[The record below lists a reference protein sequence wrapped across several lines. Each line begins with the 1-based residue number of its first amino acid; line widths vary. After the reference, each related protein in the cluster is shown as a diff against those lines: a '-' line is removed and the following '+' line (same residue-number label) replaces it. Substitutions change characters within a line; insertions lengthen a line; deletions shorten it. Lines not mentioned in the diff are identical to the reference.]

1 MTNKRQ
7 IYWFYK
13 NEKINLVE
21 IDDKFRFNFF
31 KPTLLN
37 LKLHNGNSL
46 VYLFWYIFSLGRYR
60 VFYIIDDKT
69 KAIAHYSILIP
80 KIFKYSFMKKDDW
93 QIVNVFTFSVYRRQ
107 KLYQFALAK
116 ILSELKGSNIWI
128 GTRND
133 NISSINGIEKAGFKK
148 AANVRKTRV
157 FGIYK
162 LNE

>member
-21 IDDKFRFNFF
+21 IDDKFSFNFF

-37 LKLHNGNSL
+37 LKLHNDASL
-46 VYLFWYIFSLGRYR
+46 LYLFWYIFSLGRYR

-69 KAIAHYSILIP
+69 KAIAHYSIVIP
-80 KIFKYSFMKKDDW
+80 KIFKYSFMKKNDW
-93 QIVNVFTFSVYRRQ
+93 QIVHGFTFSVYRRHQ
-107 KLYQFALAK
+107 LCQFALSK
-116 ILSELKGSNIWI
+116 ILSELKGTNIWV
-128 GTRND
+128 GARD
-133 NISSINGIEKAGFKK
+133 NNIASTNGIEKAGFKK
-148 AANVRKTRV
+148 TANVSKTRI
-157 FGIYK
+157 FGIYR